1 MFGPIENHENL
12 DTYEFLPSKRGFKLA
27 SLNINSL
34 LAHIEELRV
43 LLADL
48 SIDVLAINET
58 KLDSTVNDNEVYIP
72 GYEIIRRDRYLK
84 GRSGGGVCLY
94 VRSTINYSI
103 RSDLSTEL
111 ETVTIEIRKPR
122 SKPFVVSTWYRPP
135 NSLVDIFRF
144 FEAFIGELD
153 SENMEYWVLGDL
165 NCNINAHKPD
175 NDTKSLLNIANVY
188 GMHQLISEPT
198 RITDKSSSL
207 IDVIFT
213 NCPERVVCSGVSH
226 IGISD
231 HSLVYAFRKISTDLS
246 NKGHNTVY
254 YRKFKNFDSV
264 GFRYDIFH
272 QNWSNIENSVDP
284 NAMWDAWKA
293 MFLQCVDKHAPLRVK
308 RTRAFRSPWITPE
321 LKKRMH
327 DRDILK
333 LKASKSK
340 DASDWLRFKQSRNQ
354 LNIDIRLA
362 KETYYKDALHENEGD
377 SRQTWRIVNELT
389 SRKTANLNIKEIQN
403 EGESIYNPQLL
414 SETFNTHFA
423 TIGPKLAN
431 EIKPGTNASS
441 HLQYV
446 KGTQERFVL
455 NNTNPSKVFLLLS
468 KLCKSKATGLDKISA
483 RLLRESAD
491 LIANSLC
498 SIFNRSINSGV
509 FPDEWKCCKVIPLFK
524 QGARSDLNNY
534 RPISIIPVVAKVFER
549 IIYDQIY
556 DYLTKNGLL
565 SDQQSGFRS
574 LHSTVTALLEVTNDW
589 AYNIDKGSVNAVVFL
604 DLKKAFDTVDH
615 HILLSKLYEYGVRG
629 TSYHWF
635 RSYLDN
641 RKQKCF
647 VNGSLSN
654 SQSLT
659 CGIPQGT
666 ILGPLLFLIYIN
678 DLPNC
683 LSISKPRMY
692 ADDTHLT
699 FASNCVDT
707 INEVLNRD
715 LAKVNE
721 WLIANKLTLNASKT
735 EFMLIGSRQR
745 LCTFDKSPSL
755 SIDDKSIKHVSSS
768 KSLGVHI
775 DENLSWN
782 VHIETIAKKIASGL
796 GALKRCRRFVPQS
809 TLHSVFNALIQPHFD
824 YCSVVWGHCNKT
836 LFDKLQKLQNRAAR
850 ILTFSSYDTNAGLL
864 FERLG
869 WKRLESQRQIQ
880 EAVMV
885 YKSLNGLVPTY
896 LQSIFTDR
904 SNITQYELRDTVGKL
919 AVPLPRTNYLK
930 NSFGYQGAVLWNSL
944 PPNLRQAQTLNGF
957 RIGCRQHFS

>member
-1 MFGPIENHENL
+1 M
-12 DTYEFLPSKRGFKLA
+12 
-27 SLNINSL
+27 NINSL

-72 GYEIIRRDRYLK
+72 GYEIIRRVRYLK
-84 GRSGGGVCLY
+84 GISGGGVCLY

-122 SKPFVVSTWYRPP
+122 SKPFVVFTWYRPP

-153 SENMEYWVLGDL
+153 SENMEYRVLGDL

-198 RITDKSSSL
+198 GITDKSSSL

-213 NCPERVVCSGVSH
+213 NCPDRVVCSGVSH

-272 QNWSNIENSVDP
+272 ENWSNIENCVDP

-308 RTRAFRSPWITPE
+308 STRAFRSPWITPE
-321 LKKRMH
+321 LKKNGCMT
-327 DRDILK
+327 DILK

-340 DASDWLRFKQSRNQ
+340 DAFDWLRFKQSRNQ

-414 SETFNTHFA
+414 SEIFNTHFT

-431 EIKPGTNASS
+431 EIKSGTNASS

-455 NNTNPSKVFLLLS
+455 NNINPSKLFLLLS

-483 RLLRESAD
+483 RLLRESTD

-534 RPISIIPVVAKVFER
+534 RPISIIPVVAKVSSELYT
-549 IIYDQIY
+549 ITSLKTGCYQINNLVFVPFILRLPLCLRLRMIGLTI
-556 DYLTKNGLL
+556 LTK
-565 SDQQSGFRS
+565 
-574 LHSTVTALLEVTNDW
+574 
-589 AYNIDKGSVNAVVFL
+589 AV
-604 DLKKAFDTVDH
+604 AM
-615 HILLSKLYEYGVRG
+615 
-629 TSYHWF
+629 
-635 RSYLDN
+635 
-641 RKQKCF
+641 Q
-647 VNGSLSN
+647 
-654 SQSLT
+654 
-659 CGIPQGT
+659 
-666 ILGPLLFLIYIN
+666 
-678 DLPNC
+678 
-683 LSISKPRMY
+683 
-692 ADDTHLT
+692 
-699 FASNCVDT
+699 
-707 INEVLNRD
+707 
-715 LAKVNE
+715 
-721 WLIANKLTLNASKT
+721 
-735 EFMLIGSRQR
+735 
-745 LCTFDKSPSL
+745 
-755 SIDDKSIKHVSSS
+755 
-768 KSLGVHI
+768 
-775 DENLSWN
+775 
-782 VHIETIAKKIASGL
+782 
-796 GALKRCRRFVPQS
+796 
-809 TLHSVFNALIQPHFD
+809 
-824 YCSVVWGHCNKT
+824 
-836 LFDKLQKLQNRAAR
+836 
-850 ILTFSSYDTNAGLL
+850 
-864 FERLG
+864 
-869 WKRLESQRQIQ
+869 
-880 EAVMV
+880 
-885 YKSLNGLVPTY
+885 
-896 LQSIFTDR
+896 
-904 SNITQYELRDTVGKL
+904 
-919 AVPLPRTNYLK
+919 
-930 NSFGYQGAVLWNSL
+930 
-944 PPNLRQAQTLNGF
+944 
-957 RIGCRQHFS
+957 